1 METSEDSEQKA
12 PILHSADV
20 EETDDA
26 SAGEENDNPN
36 VAMDRRSGEVADYS
50 DPRVHKTALEPV
62 PPPKVPE
69 SFDQEYEEKRKSA
82 ALASPEDAIVGSTDE
97 QDEGE
102 EEEEEEEVWAHQQ
115 DGHHYE
121 NPEKARQSMASTG
134 SKAGYAYVE
143 VEMQSPDPRDSTP
156 EPPDSG
162 ADHDHSETE
171 HLHTSDL
178 PEQSV
183 THVCTP
189 AKQGRALFI
198 TSALSKIIE
207 KCNPMNASLGKKN
220 TKHSQEA
227 TELAVRAIS

>member
-1 METSEDSEQKA
+1 METNEDSEQKA

-20 EETDDA
+20 EESDDI
-26 SAGEENDNPN
+26 STEENDNPN
-36 VAMDRRSGEVADYS
+36 VVATMDRRSGEVGADYS
-50 DPRVHKTALEPV
+50 APMVHKTALEPV

-82 ALASPEDAIVGSTDE
+82 ALASPEDGIVGSTDE
-97 QDEGE
+97 QDEGD
-102 EEEEEEEVWAHQQ
+102 EEEEEEVWAQQ

-121 NPEKARQSMASTG
+121 NPDKARQSMASSG
-134 SKAGYAYVE
+134 SKQGYAYVE

-189 AKQGRALFI
+189 AKQGKVMTFHNNQSPQSYL
-198 TSALSKIIE
+198 TTQLSKQH
-207 KCNPMNASLGKKN
+207 P
-220 TKHSQEA
+220 
-227 TELAVRAIS
+227 

>member
-12 PILHSADV
+12 PILSANG
-20 EETDDA
+20 EEEGDEA
-26 SAGEENDNPN
+26 SAGEEEVNTNT
-36 VAMDRRSGEVADYS
+36 AMDRRSADPEYS
-50 DPRVHKTALEPV
+50 DPRIHKPALEPV

-69 SFDQEYEEKRKSA
+69 SFEQEYEEKRKSA
-82 ALASPEDAIVGSTDE
+82 ALASPEDGIVGSTDE

-102 EEEEEEEVWAHQQ
+102 EEEEEVWAQQ

-121 NPEKARQSMASTG
+121 NPDKARSSMVSSG
-134 SKAGYAYVE
+134 SKPGYAYVE

-178 PEQSV
+178 PEQTV

-189 AKQGRALFI
+189 AKKGRPLPLPTQQQPPA
-198 TSALSKIIE
+198 
-207 KCNPMNASLGKKN
+207 
-220 TKHSQEA
+220 
-227 TELAVRAIS
+227 